1 MKHLYKFVALFFLFF
16 CSLFF
21 FGQSIPSVSITSTT
35 ASSLQDSTFPI
46 MYLQDGNYTINT
58 LHGYSSEMPIGKI
71 RESITPLDN
80 SKTFSVKIQQNES
93 KIKKITY
100 ELRDIANHKVLET
113 NSYMSFDSDGKYL
126 TSKITLNQALD
137 TSTEYDMQIT
147 LTTNVSKKIHFY
159 TRIKYYT
166 NDFFLQQKLDFVSSF
181 HNATLDP
188 QSGFNISSYLEAT
201 TNEDTTLA
209 NVDIHSSKKMIQ
221 WNNLKPT
228 IITTIVPTI
237 KEINI
242 ETAAIYQDYFVQI
255 GSGDNFETYHVKEN
269 YRVRFSGNR
278 IYLLNFNRT
287 MESLFDPDLIS
298 VKKSELKI
306 GISNADD
313 LNITTADK
321 DKKMAFVR
329 NGSLWYYDLSKKK
342 LNCVFSYAKNKKD
355 YLRDE
360 YDQHDIQ
367 ILNLEKDGTMSFMV
381 YGYMNCGDYEGRV
394 GILLYDY
401 DAKTNQITERVYIP
415 LETSFQQLNQDL
427 GTFNYVNTK
436 NIFYF
441 SLNDI
446 VYAYNISSKRYTI
459 LTENATRDH
468 FSMLKAAKCFV
479 WSTTDKNGFVNQIT
493 ILDLNTSKELTIQSP
508 DNESVVVLGTIDANI
523 VYGFVR
529 NSDIYEDS
537 TGDVVK
543 PAYILKISDCKGN
556 ILRDYQSKN
565 RYVESASVDGNV
577 IHLKRSKK
585 VNGHFRSATSDTIM
599 NQMAEEKTS
608 IGLTTRLTNKM
619 LTEKYI
625 SLPAGY
631 VMERM
636 PEVSSTKNVMVT
648 DNTTLHFSNKD
659 ISTSIKYYV
668 CANGTITKSY
678 TSAAKAISEAYKEMG
693 TVIDNKSHIVWERG
707 GKFISKKLS
716 TISYPSDTSS
726 SIKACTQMLLQAA
739 QVTTTTSELSGKSIL
754 SMLQKHLEYP
764 VSLAGC
770 SLDDVLYFVSRECP
784 VIGMLDS
791 NHAVLITAYT
801 SSTVSWMDPQ
811 TRKSKT
817 VSIHVAENMFKNA
830 GYKFVSYISD

>member
-1 MKHLYKFVALFFLFF
+1 
-16 CSLFF
+16 
-21 FGQSIPSVSITSTT
+21 
-35 ASSLQDSTFPI
+35 
-46 MYLQDGNYTINT
+46 
-58 LHGYSSEMPIGKI
+58 
-71 RESITPLDN
+71 
-80 SKTFSVKIQQNES
+80 
-93 KIKKITY
+93 
-100 ELRDIANHKVLET
+100 
-113 NSYMSFDSDGKYL
+113 
-126 TSKITLNQALD
+126 
-137 TSTEYDMQIT
+137 
-147 LTTNVSKKIHFY
+147 
-159 TRIKYYT
+159 
-166 NDFFLQQKLDFVSSF
+166 
-181 HNATLDP
+181 
-188 QSGFNISSYLEAT
+188 
-201 TNEDTTLA
+201 
-209 NVDIHSSKKMIQ
+209 
-221 WNNLKPT
+221 
-228 IITTIVPTI
+228 
-237 KEINI
+237 
-242 ETAAIYQDYFVQI
+242 
-255 GSGDNFETYHVKEN
+255 
-269 YRVRFSGNR
+269 
-278 IYLLNFNRT
+278 
-287 MESLFDPDLIS
+287 
-298 VKKSELKI
+298 
-306 GISNADD
+306 
-313 LNITTADK
+313 
-321 DKKMAFVR
+321 
-329 NGSLWYYDLSKKK
+329 
-342 LNCVFSYAKNKKD
+342 
-355 YLRDE
+355 
-360 YDQHDIQ
+360 
-367 ILNLEKDGTMSFMV
+367 MV

-636 PEVSSTKNVMVT
+636 PEISSTKNVMVT

-726 SIKACTQMLLQAA
+726 SIKASAQMLLQAA
-739 QVTTTTSELSGKSIL
+739 QVTTTTSDLSGKSIL

>member
-1 MKHLYKFVALFFLFF
+1 
-16 CSLFF
+16 
-21 FGQSIPSVSITSTT
+21 
-35 ASSLQDSTFPI
+35 
-46 MYLQDGNYTINT
+46 
-58 LHGYSSEMPIGKI
+58 
-71 RESITPLDN
+71 
-80 SKTFSVKIQQNES
+80 
-93 KIKKITY
+93 
-100 ELRDIANHKVLET
+100 
-113 NSYMSFDSDGKYL
+113 
-126 TSKITLNQALD
+126 
-137 TSTEYDMQIT
+137 
-147 LTTNVSKKIHFY
+147 
-159 TRIKYYT
+159 
-166 NDFFLQQKLDFVSSF
+166 
-181 HNATLDP
+181 
-188 QSGFNISSYLEAT
+188 
-201 TNEDTTLA
+201 
-209 NVDIHSSKKMIQ
+209 MIQ

-278 IYLLNFNRT
+278 IYHLNFNRT

-636 PEVSSTKNVMVT
+636 PEISSTKNVMVT

>member
-1 MKHLYKFVALFFLFF
+1 M
-16 CSLFF
+16 
-21 FGQSIPSVSITSTT
+21 
-35 ASSLQDSTFPI
+35 
-46 MYLQDGNYTINT
+46 
-58 LHGYSSEMPIGKI
+58 
-71 RESITPLDN
+71 
-80 SKTFSVKIQQNES
+80 
-93 KIKKITY
+93 
-100 ELRDIANHKVLET
+100 
-113 NSYMSFDSDGKYL
+113 
-126 TSKITLNQALD
+126 
-137 TSTEYDMQIT
+137 
-147 LTTNVSKKIHFY
+147 
-159 TRIKYYT
+159 
-166 NDFFLQQKLDFVSSF
+166 
-181 HNATLDP
+181 
-188 QSGFNISSYLEAT
+188 
-201 TNEDTTLA
+201 
-209 NVDIHSSKKMIQ
+209 
-221 WNNLKPT
+221 
-228 IITTIVPTI
+228 
-237 KEINI
+237 
-242 ETAAIYQDYFVQI
+242 
-255 GSGDNFETYHVKEN
+255 
-269 YRVRFSGNR
+269 
-278 IYLLNFNRT
+278 
-287 MESLFDPDLIS
+287 
-298 VKKSELKI
+298 
-306 GISNADD
+306 
-313 LNITTADK
+313 
-321 DKKMAFVR
+321 
-329 NGSLWYYDLSKKK
+329 
-342 LNCVFSYAKNKKD
+342 
-355 YLRDE
+355 
-360 YDQHDIQ
+360 
-367 ILNLEKDGTMSFMV
+367 
-381 YGYMNCGDYEGRV
+381 
-394 GILLYDY
+394 
-401 DAKTNQITERVYIP
+401 
-415 LETSFQQLNQDL
+415 
-427 GTFNYVNTK
+427 
-436 NIFYF
+436 
-441 SLNDI
+441 
-446 VYAYNISSKRYTI
+446 
-459 LTENATRDH
+459 
-468 FSMLKAAKCFV
+468 
-479 WSTTDKNGFVNQIT
+479 
-493 ILDLNTSKELTIQSP
+493 
-508 DNESVVVLGTIDANI
+508 LGTIDANI

-636 PEVSSTKNVMVT
+636 PEISSTKNVMVT

-726 SIKACTQMLLQAA
+726 SIKASAQMLLQAA
-739 QVTTTTSELSGKSIL
+739 QVTTTTSDLSGKSIL

>member
-1 MKHLYKFVALFFLFF
+1 M
-16 CSLFF
+16 
-21 FGQSIPSVSITSTT
+21 
-35 ASSLQDSTFPI
+35 
-46 MYLQDGNYTINT
+46 
-58 LHGYSSEMPIGKI
+58 
-71 RESITPLDN
+71 
-80 SKTFSVKIQQNES
+80 
-93 KIKKITY
+93 
-100 ELRDIANHKVLET
+100 
-113 NSYMSFDSDGKYL
+113 
-126 TSKITLNQALD
+126 
-137 TSTEYDMQIT
+137 
-147 LTTNVSKKIHFY
+147 
-159 TRIKYYT
+159 
-166 NDFFLQQKLDFVSSF
+166 
-181 HNATLDP
+181 
-188 QSGFNISSYLEAT
+188 
-201 TNEDTTLA
+201 
-209 NVDIHSSKKMIQ
+209 
-221 WNNLKPT
+221 
-228 IITTIVPTI
+228 
-237 KEINI
+237 
-242 ETAAIYQDYFVQI
+242 
-255 GSGDNFETYHVKEN
+255 KEN

-306 GISNADD
+306 GVSNADD

-468 FSMLKAAKCFV
+468 FSMLEAAKCFV

-556 ILRDYQSKN
+556 ILRDYQSTN

-636 PEVSSTKNVMVT
+636 PEISSTKNVMVT

-726 SIKACTQMLLQAA
+726 SIKASAQMLLQAA
-739 QVTTTTSELSGKSIL
+739 QVTTTTSDLSGKSIL